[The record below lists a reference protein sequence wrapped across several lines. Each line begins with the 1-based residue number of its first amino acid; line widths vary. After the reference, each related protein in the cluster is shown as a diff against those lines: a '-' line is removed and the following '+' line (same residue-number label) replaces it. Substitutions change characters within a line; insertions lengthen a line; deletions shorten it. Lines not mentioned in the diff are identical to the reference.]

1 MENEK
6 DKMIY
11 PHEAYEIIGAAME
24 VHNTLGQGFLESV
37 YQEAMEIEMRKR
49 NIPFTS
55 QSKIQILYK
64 DVPMEHYFVADF
76 VCYDKIIVEL
86 KSVSTILPEHE
97 AQIINYL
104 RATGFKLGIL
114 LNFNE
119 ESLFF
124 KRYPNIMEKAKIR
137 TNLHL

>member
-1 MENEK
+1 
-6 DKMIY
+6 
-11 PHEAYEIIGAAME
+11 
-24 VHNTLGQGFLESV
+24 
-37 YQEAMEIEMRKR
+37 
-49 NIPFTS
+49 
-55 QSKIQILYK
+55 
-64 DVPMEHYFVADF
+64 MEHYFVADF

-86 KSVSTILPEHE
+86 KSVSAILPEHE

-124 KRYPNIMEKAKIR
+124 KRYPNVMAKAKIR
-137 TNLHL
+137 TNLQL